1 VDSGHQHLARQQ
13 KKSPKVDPAVAARE
27 SKDQATARERRL

>member
-13 KKSPKVDPAVAARE
+13 KKSPKDDPAVAARE
-27 SKDQATARERRL
+27 RRL